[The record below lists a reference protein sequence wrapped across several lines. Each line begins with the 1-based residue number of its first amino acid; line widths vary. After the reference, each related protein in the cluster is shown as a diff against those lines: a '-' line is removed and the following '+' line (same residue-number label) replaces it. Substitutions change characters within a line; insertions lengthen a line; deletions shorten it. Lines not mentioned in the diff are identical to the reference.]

1 MASAG
6 DKGCASLRQGAGQ
19 DFRPLP
25 TDLGGDA
32 FEIGVR
38 GSRQLRRGRLGPRGP
53 QVWEGLDRPP
63 ARFLVMPEIQVRPP
77 AVGLR
82 GHATTDLHGS
92 GIALTLLK
100 VNPAV
105 ARNGIRMAPPLG
117 FHWKRS
123 WRSWPFGWPL
133 DVLLVSLTADVGE
146 ISALLASAGHRILET
161 IVQRRDH
168 PDSRTFVG
176 RGKLEEIQARVDAG
190 GIAAVVFNGEL
201 RPTMHY
207 QLERDLGVECYDR
220 LRVLLELFAQ
230 RASSREGK
238 LQVELAL
245 LQYEVPL
252 LREWIH
258 EGDVGE
264 RPGFMAGG
272 GARLAAYY
280 ETGERENQK
289 NRGGLQGVPPG
300 RALRRAVR
308 KERGYHLVA
317 LAGYANAG
325 KSSLL
330 NVLADERVLGDD
342 RMFSTLATTTRRLTG
357 TRKRIVL
364 PDTIGFVDGVPFWMV
379 EAFNATLEEI
389 LQADLVLLLVDVSD
403 SEDEIRRKVRLAAR
417 TLFPKV
423 SADSVRPVLTKADL
437 LPESQIAAKAQVLGE
452 SEFHRTPIAISTQT
466 GRGLDELRDIIAR
479 AFAYPIEVHL
489 VLVQDA
495 EAGGKLHWLYE
506 HTEVVSAVHRPDRIE
521 VVVRCRPPDRETVER
536 LGRGLLA
543 PPLE

>member
-19 DFRPLP
+19 DFRRLP
-25 TDLGGDA
+25 TDLCGDA
-32 FEIGVR
+32 SEIRVR
-38 GSRQLRRGRLGPRGP
+38 GCRQLRPGRLGPRGP
-53 QVWEGLDRPP
+53 EVSEGLAPTTAP
-63 ARFLVMPEIQVRPP
+63 FLVMPEIQVRRP
-77 AVGLR
+77 ADRFR

-105 ARNGIRMAPPLG
+105 ARNGIRMAPRLG

-300 RALRRAVR
+300 RALRRSVR

-330 NVLADERVLGDD
+330 NVLADERVLVDE
-342 RMFSTLATTTRRLTG
+342 RMFSTLATTTRSLTG
-357 TRKRIVL
+357 TRKRIL
-364 PDTIGFVDGVPFWMV
+364 LTDTIGFVDGVPFWMV

-403 SEDEIRRKVRLAAR
+403 SETEIQRKARLGAR

-423 SADSVRPVLTKADL
+423 PADSILPILTKADR
-437 LPESQIAAKAQVLGE
+437 LPDRDIETRVRVLAE
-452 SEFHRTPIAISTQT
+452 SEFHRAPLAISPQT
-466 GRGLDELRDIIAR
+466 GRALDALRDAIHR
-479 AFAYPIEVHL
+479 TFAYPTEVHL
-489 VLVQDA
+489 VPAQDA
-495 EAGGKLHWLYE
+495 EAAAQAHWPYG
-506 HTEVVSAVHRPDRIE
+506 HTEVVP
-521 VVVRCRPPDRETVER
+521 
-536 LGRGLLA
+536 A
-543 PPLE
+543 PHS

>member
-6 DKGCASLRQGAGQ
+6 DKGFASRWQGP
-19 DFRPLP
+19 REN
-25 TDLGGDA
+25 LGPFPPNLDGDA
-32 FEIGVR
+32 LEIGVER
-38 GSRQLRRGRLGPRGP
+38 LGELLAGRLGPRGP
-53 QVWEGLDRPP
+53 EVPERLDP
-63 ARFLVMPEIQVRPP
+63 ATAPLLVMPEIQVWPSSDRF
-77 AVGLR
+77 R
-82 GHATTDLHGS
+82 RHATTDLHGS
-92 GIALTLLK
+92 DIRLTLLK
-100 VNPAV
+100 VNAPAPE
-105 ARNGIRMAPPLG
+105 RMSGMAPPLD

-123 WRSWPFGWPL
+123 WRAGPFGGAL
-133 DVLLVSLTADVGE
+133 DILLVSLTADVGE
-146 ISALLASAGHRILET
+146 ISALLASAGHRIVET
-161 IVQRRDH
+161 IVQRRDR

-176 RGKLEEIQARVDAG
+176 RGKLDEIQRRVDAG
-190 GIAAVVFNGEL
+190 GFDAVVFNGEL

-258 EGDVGE
+258 EADVGE

-272 GARLAAYY
+272 ELRVDAYY
-280 ETGERENQK
+280 ETVKRRIKKIRDELEAIRRERA
-289 NRGGLQGVPPG
+289 V
-300 RALRRAVR
+300 RRSVR

-330 NVLADERVLGDD
+330 NVLADERVLVDD
-342 RMFSTLATTTRRLTG
+342 RMFSTLATTTRSLTG
-357 TRKRIVL
+357 TRKRIL
-364 PDTIGFVDGVPFWMV
+364 LTDTIGFVDGVPFWIV
-379 EAFNATLEEI
+379 EAFNATFEEI
-389 LQADLVLLLVDVSD
+389 LQADLVLLLVDVFD

-423 SADSVRPVLTKADL
+423 SADLVRPVLTKVDL
-437 LPESQIAAKAQVLGE
+437 LTENQIAAKAQVLGE

-489 VLVQDA
+489 ILDQDA
-495 EAGGKLHWLYE
+495 EAGGNLHWLYE
-506 HTEVVSAVHRPDRIE
+506 HTEVVSAVHRPNRIE
-521 VVVRCRPPDRETVER
+521 VVVRCRPRDRESVER
-536 LGRGLLA
+536 LGRILLTRTI
-543 PPLE
+543 E

>member
-1 MASAG
+1 MPGWPHPSISTGNVHVRAG
-6 DKGCASLRQGAGQ
+6 PFGCA
-19 DFRPLP
+19 
-25 TDLGGDA
+25 
-32 FEIGVR
+32 
-38 GSRQLRRGRLGPRGP
+38 
-53 QVWEGLDRPP
+53 
-63 ARFLVMPEIQVRPP
+63 
-77 AVGLR
+77 
-82 GHATTDLHGS
+82 
-92 GIALTLLK
+92 
-100 VNPAV
+100 
-105 ARNGIRMAPPLG
+105 
-117 FHWKRS
+117 
-123 WRSWPFGWPL
+123 L

-146 ISALLASAGHRILET
+146 ISALLASAGHRIVDT
-161 IVQRRDH
+161 IIQRRDR

-176 RGKLEEIQARVDAG
+176 RGKLDEVQARVDGG
-190 GIAAVVFNGEL
+190 GIDAVVFNGEL

-258 EGDVGE
+258 EADVGE

-272 GARLAAYY
+272 ELRVDAYY
-280 ETGERENQK
+280 ETVKRRIKKIRDELESIRRERA
-289 NRGGLQGVPPG
+289 V
-300 RALRRAVR
+300 RRSVR

-330 NVLADERVLGDD
+330 NVLADERVLVDD
-342 RMFSTLATTTRRLTG
+342 RMFSTLSTTTRSLTG
-357 TRKRIVL
+357 TRKRIL
-364 PDTIGFVDGVPFWMV
+364 LTDTIGFVDGVPFWMV

-403 SEDEIRRKVRLAAR
+403 SEDEILRKVRLAAR

-452 SEFHRTPIAISTQT
+452 SEFHRTPIAISTRT

-489 VLVQDA
+489 VLAQDA

-506 HTEVVSAVHRPDRIE
+506 HTEVVSTVHTPDRIE
-521 VVVRCRPPDRETVER
+521 VVVRCRPRDRETVER
-536 LGRGLLA
+536 LGRVLLA
-543 PPLE
+543 RTLE

>member
-6 DKGCASLRQGAGQ
+6 DKGFASLRQGAGQ

-25 TDLGGDA
+25 TDLCGDA
-32 FEIGVR
+32 FEICVQGF
-38 GSRQLRRGRLGPRGP
+38 RQLRPGRLGPRGP
-53 QVWEGLDRPP
+53 EVSEGLDPTTAP
-63 ARFLVMPEIQVRPP
+63 FLVMPEIQVRPP
-77 AVGLR
+77 ADRLR
-82 GHATTDLHGS
+82 GHATTDLHRS
-92 GIALTLLK
+92 LIALTLLK
-100 VNPAV
+100 VNPSV

-123 WRSWPFGWPL
+123 WRSWPFGCLL

-238 LQVELAL
+238 LQVELAI

-272 GARLAAYY
+272 ELRVDAYY
-280 ETGERENQK
+280 ETVQRRIKKIRDEIATIRRERE
-289 NRGGLQGVPPG
+289 V
-300 RALRRAVR
+300 RRTVR
-308 KERGYHLVA
+308 KDRGYHLVA

-330 NVLADERVLGDD
+330 NVLTDEHLLVED
-342 RMFSTLATTTRRLTG
+342 RMFSTLATTTRSLTG
-357 TRKRIVL
+357 TRRRIL
-364 PDTIGFVDGVPFWMV
+364 LTDTIGFVDGVPFWMV
-379 EAFNATLEEI
+379 EAFNAKLADV
-389 LQADLVLLLVDVSD
+389 LQADVVLLLIDASD
-403 SEDEIRRKVRLAAR
+403 SEEEIRRKVRLAAR
-417 TLFPKV
+417 TLFPNV
-423 SADSVRPVLTKADL
+423 STDAVVPILTKADL
-437 LPESQIAAKAQVLGE
+437 LPEAAIASKAQVLAE
-452 SEFHRTPIAISTQT
+452 SEFHRPALALSVQD
-466 GRGLDELRDIIAR
+466 GRGLSELRDAIQR
-479 AFAYPIEVHL
+479 MFAYPIELHL
-489 VLVQDA
+489 IIPQDA

-506 HTEVVSAVHRPDRIE
+506 RTEVVSAVHHPDRVE
-521 VVVRCRPPDRETVER
+521 VVVRCRSRDRDAVER
-536 LGRGLLA
+536 LGRVVFARADG
-543 PPLE
+543 